1 MISGK
6 FVNGK
11 KKDNVQR
18 GGRGIKGKKKYN
30 KI

>member
-18 GGRGIKGKKKYN
+18 GGRGIKGKK
-30 KI
+30 